1 MSKLSHIPKTKTDPQ
16 SAAMVFA
23 LIAFGIQFVLL
34 ILVDGFLLHPIPAP
48 EGTFSL
54 ENREFLRFDLPE
66 STAPYWDATI
76 LDSYTAAW
84 DVKLYLV
91 EKDGQR
97 HLLDYRTHFV
107 TERTALRRDILIQ
120 PDETN
125 TYSLGWVF
133 NRAKVEITNGRMTN
147 CQIRDGEINP
157 RLMMAIYTL
166 LVVAATALETMLYSV
181 CQGKKGYKKIGK

>member
-1 MSKLSHIPKTKTDPQ
+1 MSNQSHTPKTKKDPQ
-16 SAAMVFA
+16 SVAMVFA

-34 ILVDGFLLHPIPAP
+34 LLMDGFLLHPIPAP

-54 ENREFLRFDLPE
+54 ENREILRFDLPA
-66 STAPYWDATI
+66 SKAPYCDASI

-91 EKDGQR
+91 EQDGQR
-97 HLLDYRTHFV
+97 HLLDYRTHFL
-107 TERTALRRDILIQ
+107 TERTALRRDILIR

-125 TYSLGWVF
+125 TYSLGWIF

-166 LVVAATALETMLYSV
+166 LAAAATALETMLYSV
-181 CQGKKGYKKIGK
+181 CQGKKVTKR